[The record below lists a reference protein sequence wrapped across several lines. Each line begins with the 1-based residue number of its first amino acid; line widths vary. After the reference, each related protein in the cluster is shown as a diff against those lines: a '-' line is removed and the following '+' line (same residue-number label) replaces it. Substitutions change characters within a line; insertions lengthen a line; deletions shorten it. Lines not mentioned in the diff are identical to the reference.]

1 VEVDMTKLG
10 AGGAPGALV
19 TKGSYEDGSSIGDH
33 VPKPMLQTLRKY
45 FQSRSVPPEAMEH
58 LRPWTLS
65 VVITQL
71 EVEAL
76 GLAASLGVDKHF
88 MDKGDGRRVVELE
101 SAEEQIGLLSGMP
114 EEMQVAFLASTL
126 DSVGQAKEL
135 MAKTVALW
143 KAGDA
148 AGMEKLLIADPV
160 KQRPELKGVFK
171 KLIDQRNEAMTFKIM
186 TLEGDGPHFVVVGAG
201 HLIGAN
207 SIVKQLEQK
216 GYRVEQ
222 VSRGAKPEVAKAP
235 EKSKPPESTKPAE
248 PPERKAPSKK
258 GYAPAGSFDK

>member
-1 VEVDMTKLG
+1 MTKLG
-10 AGGAPGALV
+10 GGGAPGALV

-33 VPKPMLQTLRKY
+33 VPKPVLQKLRKY
-45 FQSRSVPPEAMEH
+45 FQDKGVPPEAMEH

-65 VVITQL
+65 VVVTQL
-71 EVEAL
+71 EVDAM

-88 MDKGDGRRVVELE
+88 MDKVGGRRIVELE
-101 SAEEQIGLLSGMP
+101 SAEEQIGLLGGMP

-126 DSVGQAKEL
+126 ESAGQAKEL
-135 MAKTVALW
+135 MGKTVSLW

-160 KQRPELKGVFK
+160 KQRPELKGVFA
-171 KLIDQRNEAMTFKIM
+171 KLIDERNEAMAFKIR
-186 TLEGDGPHFVVVGAG
+186 TLEGEGPHFVVVGAG

-207 SIVKQLEQK
+207 SIVKMLEQK

-222 VSRGAKPEVAKAP
+222 VSRGVKSEVAKAP
-235 EKSKPPESTKPAE
+235 EKSKPAEATKPPE
-248 PPERKAPSKK
+248 PTERKPPSKK
-258 GYAPAGSFDK
+258 GYAPAGSFDQ